1 MPATWECPSC
11 KRRVPLSV
19 EECRC
24 GWQRSRVPIAAPRR
38 SDPARGATQRRWEIW
53 VGLAVAIVMLAW
65 GIYWIVRP
73 PAPSPATGILGFVD
87 PTPAPPSTRPSS
99 RPK

>member
-1 MPATWECPSC
+1 MPATWDCPSC

-24 GWQRSRVPIAAPRR
+24 GWPRGRVPVAPPAKG
-38 SDPARGATQRRWEIW
+38 DLARGATRRSWEIW
-53 VGLAVAIVMLAW
+53 VGLAVAVVALAW

-73 PAPSPATGILGFVD
+73 PAPPPAKGILGYVD
-87 PTPAPPSTRPSS
+87 PTPRPGAPPSA